1 MIEEKKSNSDEL
13 VMRFDP
19 NTIEHLGVKMYSTL
33 PPVIAEIVSNSY
45 DAEAKNVEIWLFDHA
60 ENKSIKIKDDGHGML
75 FEEINNQFLRIGR
88 NRRKDTHSEWS
99 KNKKRLVIGKKGIGK
114 LSFFGISNKIQIETT
129 SSGIKNIFIL
139 DWSVLKNIED
149 FDENYK
155 PEIITL
161 NESTTDE
168 DGTILTLYNINRK
181 TSFSPDDI
189 AYSLA
194 KNFQVFNENDFK
206 VLIYHNSNENLIEV
220 KNELRY
226 KNLKAIC
233 TWDFPLHLDR
243 NPKEYYCEDVIQ
255 GNIVLTEE
263 TVPSK
268 MRGVA
273 LFSRNKLVNEYE
285 FYDIKATSHGYS
297 YITGWLNVDFIDL
310 FEEDV
315 ISTNRRSL
323 NWETTETRDL
333 RAYLTKAIQGI
344 FNEAKKRKEENK
356 VSKFLEETGI
366 SIEEW
371 INKLPTHE
379 KKLATKIVNSII
391 GSEGIETQ
399 KASELVKFV
408 QDSFQFQSFK
418 DIAQEI
424 HDVENL
430 STERILTLFKEWE
443 IIEAREMY
451 KLSLGRIQTIKT
463 FEKLITENAKEVEQI
478 HPFFEKF
485 PWILDPRI
493 NMFRH
498 EVQYAKILKENYPET
513 TLDEKN
519 RRIDFLCTSVSNH
532 RFILEIKRPKH
543 HITLKD
549 IEQAKDYR
557 SFIENHLESN
567 INSPNKVIAYVV
579 GGKIDFE
586 DRRTKDEIETMQTA
600 DKVYVKTFNQ
610 LLTDALNYHK
620 EFIDRYEKL
629 NK

>member
-129 SSGIKNIFIL
+129 SAGIKNIFIL

-161 NESTTDE
+161 NNSTTDE

-206 VLIYHNSNENLIEV
+206 VLIYHNSSENLIEV

-243 NPKEYYCEDVIQ
+243 DPKEYYCEDLIQ

-333 RAYLTKAIQGI
+333 RAYLTKVIQSI

-356 VSKFLEETGI
+356 VNKFLEETGI

-379 KKLATKIVNSII
+379 KKLATKIVHSII

-399 KASELVKFV
+399 KASELIKFV

-418 DIAQEI
+418 DIANEI
-424 HDVENL
+424 HEVESI
-430 STERILTLFKEWE
+430 STEKILTLFKEWE
-443 IIEAREMY
+443 LIEAREMY
-451 KLSLGRIQTIKT
+451 KLSLGRIETIKT
-463 FEKLITENAKEVEQI
+463 FEKLISENAKEVEQI
-478 HPFFEKF
+478 HPFF
-485 PWILDPRI
+485 
-493 NMFRH
+493 
-498 EVQYAKILKENYPET
+498 
-513 TLDEKN
+513 
-519 RRIDFLCTSVSNH
+519 
-532 RFILEIKRPKH
+532 
-543 HITLKD
+543 
-549 IEQAKDYR
+549 
-557 SFIENHLESN
+557 
-567 INSPNKVIAYVV
+567 
-579 GGKIDFE
+579 
-586 DRRTKDEIETMQTA
+586 
-600 DKVYVKTFNQ
+600 
-610 LLTDALNYHK
+610 
-620 EFIDRYEKL
+620 
-629 NK
+629 